1 MIKRITYIFLLS
13 ALLYGCTERIDVTLD
28 ETYTRLVVDGFVSTD
43 SGAYQVALTK
53 SADYFFNAPMPRV
66 KNATVTLW
74 DGAIAYALNETV
86 PGISGLYTTDSTFT
100 GQVNRTYTVQIQLP
114 EAISGH
120 TAFDAACYLPPVTH
134 LDSVTYVFHPE
145 YGKEGIW
152 FINLWA
158 QEPGDEVN
166 YYMFNLYRNGKLMTD
181 SIQKKRISDDALING
196 KYMTGITVF
205 YLNNHDKLERLV
217 PGDTITLQMSGI
229 TKEYFQF
236 IDQVQQSGFN
246 LPFFSGPPANVQGN
260 VNNGGVGFFAAYSN
274 SYATTIIR

>member
-1 MIKRITYIFLLS
+1 
-13 ALLYGCTERIDVTLD
+13 
-28 ETYTRLVVDGFVSTD
+28 
-43 SGAYQVALTK
+43 
-53 SADYFFNAPMPRV
+53 MPRV
-66 KNATVTLW
+66 NNATVTLW

-86 PGISGLYTTDSTFT
+86 PGSSGIYTTDSTFT
-100 GQVNRTYTVQIQLP
+100 GRVNKTYTVQIQLP

-205 YLNNHDKLERLV
+205 
-217 PGDTITLQMSGI
+217 TST
-229 TKEYFQF
+229 
-236 IDQVQQSGFN
+236 
-246 LPFFSGPPANVQGN
+246 
-260 VNNGGVGFFAAYSN
+260 
-274 SYATTIIR
+274 TTINSNTSFRETPSPCRCRALPKSTSSSSTRCSNRGSTCHSSADLLRMFREM